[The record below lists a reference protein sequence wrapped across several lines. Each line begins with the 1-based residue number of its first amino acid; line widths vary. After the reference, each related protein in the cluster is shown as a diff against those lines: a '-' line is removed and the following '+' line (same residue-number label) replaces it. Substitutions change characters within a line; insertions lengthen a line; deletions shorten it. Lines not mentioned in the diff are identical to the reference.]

1 MDNLIY
7 ERVQTINCQL
17 DHDIVIGADSF
28 LRDCSLG
35 SYVQINRRNV
45 LDSVVVGDGT
55 YTGANTILKKASIG
69 KYCSISWN
77 VSATGNL
84 HDFNM
89 LASHPLTKLKSFGF
103 AEQNLGLDFETIH
116 IGNDVWI
123 GANAC
128 ILAGVTIGDGAVI
141 GAGGVVTKDIP
152 PYAVAVGNPAKV
164 IKYRFNM
171 EIISMLLEAKWW
183 DFPRNTIEEHLNLFD
198 KKMSIEIA
206 KKLIE
211 LSKESHNE

>member
-1 MDNLIY
+1 MDNKIY
-7 ERVQTINCQL
+7 DRVQTINCQL
-17 DHDIVIGADSF
+17 AHDIVIGSDSF

-35 SYVQINRRNV
+35 SFVQINRRNV
-45 LDSVVVGDGT
+45 LDGVVVGDGT
-55 YTGANTILKKASIG
+55 YTGANTVLKKVSIG

-84 HDFNM
+84 HDYNC
-89 LASHPLTKLKSFGF
+89 LASHPLAKLKSFGL
-103 AEQNLGLDFETIH
+103 AENNSALDFKTIH
-116 IGNDVWI
+116 VGNDVWI
-123 GANAC
+123 GANVC

-164 IKYRFNM
+164 IKYRFNE
-171 EIISMLLEAKWW
+171 EIISMLLDAKWW
-183 DFPRNTIEEHLNLFD
+183 DLPRNIIKEHLNLFD
-198 KKMSIEIA
+198 KRMSIDIA

-211 LSKESHNE
+211 LAKGNYNE